1 MNRIKI
7 DQFAHEVIAIMP
19 FMIREFARR
28 EDNELTQ
35 GKISCPQMVTL
46 DYVTRHDRATMSEI
60 AKVLSIQTSSASV
73 LIDRLIRKKMLTRS
87 RDQKD
92 RRVVW
97 IHATAKARQVMKRIM
112 DQKRQSIKG
121 IFGSLSDR
129 ERQQYLAILLKI
141 KAELSHE

>member
-1 MNRIKI
+1 MDRNKLN
-7 DQFAHEVIAIMP
+7 QFAHEVIAIMP

-46 DYVTRHDRATMSEI
+46 DHVTRHTRTTMSEI

-73 LIDRLIRKKMLTRS
+73 LVDRLIRDKMLARS
-87 RDQKD
+87 RDEKD

-97 IHATAKARQVMKRIM
+97 IRATPKARQVMKRIM
-112 DQKRQSIKG
+112 NQKRQSVKS
-121 IFGSLSDR
+121 IFGSLSEK
-129 ERQQYLAILLKI
+129 ERRQYLTILLKI
-141 KAELSHE
+141 KAKLSHE